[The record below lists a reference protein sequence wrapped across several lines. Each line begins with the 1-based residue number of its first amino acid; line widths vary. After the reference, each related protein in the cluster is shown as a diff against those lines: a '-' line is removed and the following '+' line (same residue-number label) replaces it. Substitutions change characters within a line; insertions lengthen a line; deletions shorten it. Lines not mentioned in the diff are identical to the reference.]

1 MKECT
6 PDGCKMYVAIKDID
20 FLTLHE
26 FGDCWL
32 HVQKGDVWML
42 NQITSE
48 GQVWLDKS
56 WNSVR
61 TLKIS
66 QEQLESDFVEVN
78 LNEVN
83 MDTIYSFEDDYCTKG
98 AFMKKKI
105 YLVPSLYEKEN
116 LYMYCNFARMNP
128 FEERCLNCDKDNC
141 KHKGKHT
148 IL

>member
-1 MKECT
+1 MKDCT
-6 PDGCKMYVAIKDID
+6 PDGCKMYVAINDID

-26 FGDCWL
+26 FGQSWL

-56 WNSVR
+56 WNSTR

-83 MDTIYSFEDDYCTKG
+83 MDTIYSFEDDYCTETVMLNGYEVKSDTFSW
-98 AFMKKKI
+98 AFDDFCD
-105 YLVPSLYEKEN
+105 
-116 LYMYCNFARMNP
+116 YMGYP
-128 FEERCLNCDKDNC
+128 LSEWI
-141 KHKGKHT
+141 H
-148 IL
+148 